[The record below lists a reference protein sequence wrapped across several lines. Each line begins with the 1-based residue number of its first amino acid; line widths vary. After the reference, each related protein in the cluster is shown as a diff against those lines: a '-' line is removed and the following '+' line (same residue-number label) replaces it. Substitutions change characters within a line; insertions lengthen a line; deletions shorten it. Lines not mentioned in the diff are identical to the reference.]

1 MLNNNIVAL
10 PYVLVLCAFLIRTSY
25 FDDGS
30 QKLVLELLNDPA
42 DDARVATS
50 PDQSIFQA
58 VTFVDFFIQ
67 GFKGRIELRVA
78 NAAILC
84 VDRVIM
90 GSSVIHFFYLSSSE
104 LYTIISI

>member
-50 PDQSIFQA
+50 PDQSIF
-58 VTFVDFFIQ
+58 
-67 GFKGRIELRVA
+67 
-78 NAAILC
+78 
-84 VDRVIM
+84 
-90 GSSVIHFFYLSSSE
+90 
-104 LYTIISI
+104 